1 MMVIVMVVV
10 DWRTVIVFLCVGQGL
25 FRVVCEVRYVL
36 LVLIVA
42 MTSLVS
48 HWVLV
53 VAVKT
58 AMVVRAI
65 IEVLGVVVSVMVTML
80 HLVVRVMNVSV
91 MMLRDVLWHVQVSI
105 NW

>member
-10 DWRTVIVFLCVGQGL
+10 DWRTVIVFLCMSQGL
-25 FRVVCEVRYVL
+25 LRVVCEVWHML

-42 MTSLVS
+42 MTSLVC

-58 AMVVRAI
+58 AVVIGAV

-80 HLVVRVMNVSV
+80 HLVVCVMNVSV
-91 MMLRDVLWHVQVSI
+91 VMLRDVLWLMQVSS